1 MIEIKILEPVPSLNI
16 TKKEHWSKGMK
27 RRKTCENQI
36 ALALLEKYTYKERQK
51 ALERVPR
58 AVKIHSQRARLLD
71 KDNMWGGGKNLLDAI
86 RRVGLIIDD
95 DDKWLLSLEYT
106 QSTGKPHFTRIT
118 IQ

>member
-1 MIEIKILEPVPSLNI
+1 MTIAFLSSGLGLKARMIEIEIMEPVPSLNI

-71 KDNMWGGGKNLLDAI
+71 KDNMWGGREKFARCNQKGWLDN
-86 RRVGLIIDD
+86 R
-95 DDKWLLSLEYT
+95 
-106 QSTGKPHFTRIT
+106 
-118 IQ
+118 